1 MCGIVGLFLK
11 DKALEPKLGAMLS
24 EMLVSLSDRGPD
36 SAGIAIYGAATGNEA
51 KITVQS
57 PKADRDFRGLD
68 AELAKAI
75 GAPVSVAVNS
85 THAVIRTTPD
95 KVDAAR
101 EALQTL
107 RPDIRIMGAGEAV
120 EIYKEV
126 GLPETVIDRFHVRS
140 MTGTH
145 GIGHTR
151 MATES
156 AVTTMGAHPFSTG
169 ADQCLVHNGSLSN
182 HNNVRRELI
191 RDGMKFETENDTEVA
206 AAYLSNRMAH
216 GKNLGEALE
225 GTLSDLD

>member
-36 SAGIAIYGAATGNEA
+36 SAGIAIYGAPSRNEA

-57 PKADRDFRGLD
+57 AKPERDFRGLD
-68 AELAKAI
+68 VELEKAT

-95 KVDAAR
+95 KIDAAR
-101 EALQTL
+101 EALQSL

-126 GLPETVIDRFHVRS
+126 GL
-140 MTGTH
+140 
-145 GIGHTR
+145 
-151 MATES
+151 
-156 AVTTMGAHPFSTG
+156 
-169 ADQCLVHNGSLSN
+169 
-182 HNNVRRELI
+182 
-191 RDGMKFETENDTEVA
+191 
-206 AAYLSNRMAH
+206 
-216 GKNLGEALE
+216 
-225 GTLSDLD
+225 

>member
-11 DKALEPKLGAMLS
+11 DKTLEPKLGAMLS
-24 EMLVSLSDRGPD
+24 EMLISLSDRGPD

-57 PKADRDFRGLD
+57 PKPERDFRGLD
-68 AELAKAI
+68 
-75 GAPVSVAVNS
+75 VAVKS

-101 EALQTL
+101 EALQSL

-126 GLPETVIDRFHVRS
+126 GLPEAVVDRFDVRS

-145 GIGHTR
+145 GIGHT
-151 MATES
+151 
-156 AVTTMGAHPFSTG
+156 
-169 ADQCLVHNGSLSN
+169 
-182 HNNVRRELI
+182 
-191 RDGMKFETENDTEVA
+191 
-206 AAYLSNRMAH
+206 
-216 GKNLGEALE
+216 
-225 GTLSDLD
+225 